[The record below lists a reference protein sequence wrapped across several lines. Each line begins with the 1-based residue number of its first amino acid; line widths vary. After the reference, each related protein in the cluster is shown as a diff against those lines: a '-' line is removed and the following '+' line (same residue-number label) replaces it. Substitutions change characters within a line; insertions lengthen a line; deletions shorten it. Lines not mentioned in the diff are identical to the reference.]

1 MKKEKDIDL
10 QKCIESKQEQ
20 IIRVGKNYKDTHI
33 KERKKET
40 NKQIFFKVVPD
51 SHSIFT
57 KKRNIDSKIK
67 KVQFI
72 ISKYKPKAHNMSYG

>member
-20 IIRVGKNYKDTHI
+20 IIRVGKYYKDTHI

-40 NKQIFFKVVPD
+40 NKQYFL
-51 SHSIFT
+51 
-57 KKRNIDSKIK
+57 
-67 KVQFI
+67 
-72 ISKYKPKAHNMSYG
+72 